1 VSFGSKLDDLPV
13 VPPGGEITAT
23 LTFIPRAEDFEQDST
38 IYVEESAGIR
48 LLKITAKS
56 PSHEPTS

>member
-1 VSFGSKLDDLPV
+1 MLML
-13 VPPGGEITAT
+13 
-23 LTFIPRAEDFEQDST
+23 IPRAEDFEQEAT

-56 PSHEPTS
+56 PPHEPAS

>member
-1 VSFGSKLDDLPV
+1 V

-23 LTFIPRAEDFEQDST
+23 LYFIPGDEDFKQEAT
-38 IYVEESAGIR
+38 IYIEEAAGIR

-56 PSHEPTS
+56 PPQGSRS